1 MVGPMVNPLNKTIYG
16 YTGLFRQPFSN
27 GTFYGNTLFAITN
40 ESHSELNL
48 LILSDGF
55 FMDAYRIASQ
65 PTYQKVNIFVPFLNV
80 LFISD
85 LFRLVTTLKKLK
97 EVMWYHPSRYT
108 TENPQ
113 NVLFEVT
120 HNRANVMTSSSIY
133 NLIIRMIPASCD
145 INDMYDFD
153 VSNGK
158 DKFYFTLG
166 SSKKYIESLITS
178 KKYDT
183 IHLPY
188 NTYYAISTSGR
199 ELVEDD
205 RKLSRYLCANNFNNV
220 EEYNEMMCSGFALLP
235 RLMSN

>member
-1 MVGPMVNPLNKTIYG
+1 MVNPLNKSIYG

-27 GTFYGNTLFAITN
+27 GTFYGNTLFAITD
-40 ESHSELNL
+40 EKHSELNL
-48 LILSDGF
+48 FILSDGF

-65 PTYQKVNIFVPFLNV
+65 PTYQKVNIFVPSLNV

-97 EVMWYHPSRYT
+97 DVMWYHPKKYK

-113 NVLFEVT
+113 NVLFELSQ
-120 HNRANVMTSSSIY
+120 NQANVITSPSIY
-133 NLIIRMIPASCD
+133 NFIVRMIPSTCD
-145 INDMYDFD
+145 IEEMYDFD
-153 VSNGK
+153 VTNGK

-166 SSKKYIESLITS
+166 ASKEYIETLILGKTF
-178 KKYDT
+178 DI

-188 NTYYAISTSGR
+188 NTYYAIGTTGR
-199 ELVEDD
+199 ELVKDN
-205 RKLSRYLCANNFNNV
+205 KKIARYLCANNFNNV